1 VWSLQVFTH
10 FATRPPARPRE
21 ENDVL
26 DERMTLMILAWTVG
40 TVCIATLVLSA
51 LSLA

>member
-1 VWSLQVFTH
+1 L
-10 FATRPPARPRE
+10 RRGRRARSRE

-26 DERMTLMILAWTVG
+26 DERTTLKILGWTVG
-40 TVCIATLVLSA
+40 TVCIGTLVLSA